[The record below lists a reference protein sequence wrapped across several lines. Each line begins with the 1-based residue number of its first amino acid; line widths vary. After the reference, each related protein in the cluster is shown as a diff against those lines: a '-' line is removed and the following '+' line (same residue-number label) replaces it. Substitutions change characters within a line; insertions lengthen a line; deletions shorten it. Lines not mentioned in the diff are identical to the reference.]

1 MLSFKY
7 ILQVG
12 WGIVLGVLFCLFS
25 AAAQNPQGQQ
35 ASPTDSLEDNRPSI
49 KDLAKRFGGSRFL
62 ALEKRGAIKRVRFF
76 VGEELEFK
84 LKNDPFLYRPII
96 QSVRDSSLIINGV
109 ELAFKD
115 ISTVKVYK
123 NKPFLRLLS
132 NFAFYGSVGYL
143 LIDLVNNSFSIY
155 RGTLVTSAAFAIPGL
170 SFALILK
177 PRLLRLNQ
185 HRYLKSIQM
194 Y

>member
-1 MLSFKY
+1 
-7 ILQVG
+7 
-12 WGIVLGVLFCLFS
+12 
-25 AAAQNPQGQQ
+25 
-35 ASPTDSLEDNRPSI
+35 
-49 KDLAKRFGGSRFL
+49 
-62 ALEKRGAIKRVRFF
+62 
-76 VGEELEFK
+76 VGEEIEFK

-115 ISTVKVYK
+115 ISAVKVYK

-143 LIDLVNNSFSIY
+143 LIDLVNNSFTIY
-155 RGTLVTSAAFAIPGL
+155 RGTLITSTAFAIPGL
-170 SFALILK
+170 SFAIILK
-177 PRLLRLNQ
+177 PRLLKLNQ